1 MSEKADREITKRL
14 NVIINLL
21 LRISTDKDVRST
33 LMDQIKLLGEMGL
46 SSSDIG
52 DIIGKEARYVAS
64 YLAQLK
70 KKKGK

>member
-21 LRISTDKDVRST
+21 LRISTDKDIRST

-52 DIIGKEARYVAS
+52 DIIGKESRYVAS

-70 KKKGK
+70 KKGR